1 MIPLVVHSYLGPQ
14 YRYFTLNWYDWQ
26 LLSKPGSMLWVVSLN
41 GGLQCIPLY
50 ALPIRKYHFDLEY
63 KSHQS
68 QAIMH
73 ALASA
78 GKMALAKS
86 NEDEGITFEFG
97 NQMPTGF
104 NIPRSFDFI
113 PNEITDCV
121 ESIEQTCT
129 SNAPVLMSTYRSDKN
144 IPIVSNKGVHSR
156 VLKYISDGVE
166 KERDNFSFPETKA
179 EPIVY
184 AGLEDTL

>member
-1 MIPLVVHSYLGPQ
+1 
-14 YRYFTLNWYDWQ
+14 
-26 LLSKPGSMLWVVSLN
+26 
-41 GGLQCIPLY
+41 
-50 ALPIRKYHFDLEY
+50 
-63 KSHQS
+63 
-68 QAIMH
+68 
-73 ALASA
+73 
-78 GKMALAKS
+78 
-86 NEDEGITFEFG
+86 
-97 NQMPTGF
+97 MPTGF